1 MVQAIPLE
9 ADEAIS
15 AINAANRA
23 NGIKVA
29 LLRQGDALYV
39 RAQWQRPEDAKP
51 KQRKLALGLKAS
63 NPRDRSEASRQ
74 VKGVWAAIKQG
85 EDPSKAVTSKKPT
98 QTSTQRPRLIR
109 DAIAA
114 FEKAYFEERKRT
126 TSTERSFKRLLTELN
141 RLPPMA
147 ELSTQLLVE
156 TARHHTEPDSRSR
169 LECVMT
175 FKRLAKQCGL
185 DAAELDALR
194 GNYRSRGPQGRKIP
208 SDRDLLKFLKLVRPT
223 RYGWCICAMA
233 TYGVRPGEIPSL
245 VLLDDGFATCLTTKT
260 KRSLPSMRDVMALP
274 KGWVNELN
282 LQEIE
287 IPGDRRWINPE
298 DYESDAARAFVD
310 NWIQWWNRKPAQLEK
325 ARKLMPNYQNYDLR
339 HAWALR
345 AINKGIPT
353 SLAAKAMGHSE
364 AVHFKHYERWLD
376 KDALKQAMQAI
387 NRD

>member
-1 MVQAIPLE
+1 MVRAIPSE

-23 NGIKVA
+23 NGIKVS

-51 KQRKLALGLKAS
+51 KQRKLSLGLKAS

-85 EDPSKAVTSKKPT
+85 EDPSNAVTSKKPT
-98 QTSTQRPRLIR
+98 QLSLHRPRLVR
-109 DAIAA
+109 DAIAD
-114 FEKAYFEERKRT
+114 FKKSYFEERQRT
-126 TSTERSFKRLLTELN
+126 SSTERSFKRLLTELN
-141 RLPPMA
+141 RMPPMA
-147 ELSTQLLVE
+147 ELTSELLVE
-156 TARHHTEPDSRSR
+156 TARLRTEPDSRSR

-175 FKRLAKQCGL
+175 FKRLAGHFGL
-185 DAAELDALR
+185 DADELDALR
-194 GNYRSRGPQGRKIP
+194 GNYSSKGPQGREIP
-208 SDRDLLKFLKLVRPT
+208 SDKKLLKFLKLVRAS

-233 TYGVRPGEIPSL
+233 TYGVRPGEVPSL

-260 KRSLPSMRDVMALP
+260 KRSLPSVRDAMALP
-274 KGWVNELN
+274 KGWVDELN
-282 LQEIE
+282 LHQVE
-287 IPGDRRWINPE
+287 IPGDGRWVRPE
-298 DYESDAARAFVD
+298 DYDSDEARAFVS
-310 NWIQWWNRKPAQLEK
+310 NWNQWWNRKPSHLEK
-325 ARKLMPNYQNYDLR
+325 ARELMPDYQNYDLR

-364 AVHFKHYERWLD
+364 AVHFKHYERWIN

-387 NRD
+387 NRN